1 LDCSQEAAP
10 PVTPGPATLLAIDN
24 HFWDWIWWIATKSSI
39 GRDDLVAEHLR
50 QLHEHLLRP
59 MGVEA
64 APENIEGAI
73 DGFLMRRNK
82 LERAYDLPVPRA
94 LETEVRNGIR
104 RILKPGA

>member
-1 LDCSQEAAP
+1 
-10 PVTPGPATLLAIDN
+10 VTPGPATLLAIDN
-24 HFWDWIWWIATKSSI
+24 HFWDWIWWIATKASI

-73 DGFLMRRNK
+73 DAFLMRRN
-82 LERAYDLPVPRA
+82 EFEEAYDLPVPRA
-94 LETEVRNGIR
+94 LETEVRNGICR
-104 RILKPGA
+104 VLKARV